1 MASAKVAEA
10 RPLRSKGKFEQGE
23 KILCYEPDPQKVKVV
38 YEAKIREIQIGK
50 DDAGK
55 RRNEYLVHFQGW
67 SRNWDRLVLEDM
79 LLKDTEENRN
89 LQKELSKEAEKIQNN
104 KKKKSD
110 RRLSDKSRLSCDE
123 SEEGFRE
130 GSLVEDPEDTEIQF
144 SLLRK
149 EDKKDS
155 DATDTI
161 TEPSSSPHKM
171 NFLDELQ
178 NIKTEMVDLDEPE
191 DVLTEILPL
200 SIPDNLKQKLEKDYY
215 MINTRRKLSKLPAQ
229 QNIVSLLE
237 LFVRHYSIQKLA
249 QLEKQLAK
257 SPYNQ
262 YSKLN
267 SEKETERFE
276 EAMNQINVCKEV
288 AEGVRII
295 LDFQLGNILLYRKE
309 EEQFAKSG
317 QMTPNLDNV
326 TNRPDTENGVAKP
339 GRKHGVSESESLENS
354 VPGKKRTR
362 LSLSLKDENGAAL
375 MASSVGSTSSGTTT
389 PTLPAAGLPTSSGSG
404 YPQSS
409 KSHAI
414 LEQVMSW
421 RLVPDT
427 MYLETPVPPSLVYGG
442 IYIGRLMVKMP
453 EIIAKMRFSQKN
465 AKRIMKYLEQLTEF
479 ISNQE
484 LYSDSFYQ

>member
-1 MASAKVAEA
+1 MICVIHIVECGIFSAY
-10 RPLRSKGKFEQGE
+10 RPLCKYGVWFIGGVGILLLSFFILFCMTKYFPFSK
-23 KILCYEPDPQKVKVV
+23 KILFPTLMSADRPAVIS
-38 YEAKIREIQIGK
+38 KIS
-50 DDAGK
+50 
-55 RRNEYLVHFQGW
+55 F
-67 SRNWDRLVLEDM
+67 RLVLEDM

-89 LQKELSKEAEKIQNN
+89 LQKELSKEAYNIQNN

-375 MASSVGSTSSGTTT
+375 MASSVGSTSSG
-389 PTLPAAGLPTSSGSG
+389 
-404 YPQSS
+404 
-409 KSHAI
+409 KSW
-414 LEQVMSW
+414 SRDFW
-421 RLVPDT
+421 
-427 MYLETPVPPSLVYGG
+427 
-442 IYIGRLMVKMP
+442 
-453 EIIAKMRFSQKN
+453 F
-465 AKRIMKYLEQLTEF
+465 
-479 ISNQE
+479 
-484 LYSDSFYQ
+484 

>member
-1 MASAKVAEA
+1 MASVKVAEA
-10 RPLRSKGKFEQGE
+10 SRPLRSKGKFEAGE
-23 KILCYEPDPQKVKVV
+23 RILCYEPDPEKVKVV
-38 YEAKIREIQIGK
+38 YEAKILEIQIGK

-55 RRNEYLVHFQGW
+55 RRNEYLVHFMGW
-67 SRNWDRLVLEDM
+67 SSTWDRFVLEDM

-89 LQKELSKEAEKIQNN
+89 LQKELSKEADKIQN
-104 KKKKSD
+104 KKKKKTD
-110 RRLSDKSRLSCDE
+110 RRNSDKSRLSCDG
-123 SEEGFRE
+123 SEDAWRE
-130 GSLVEDPEDTEIQF
+130 GSLVEDPDDTEIQF

-178 NIKTEMVDLDEPE
+178 NIKTEMVELDEPE

-200 SIPDNLKQKLEKDYY
+200 NIPDNLKQKLEKDYY

-229 QNIVSLLE
+229 PNIVSLLE
-237 LFVRHYSIQKLA
+237 LFVRHYAIQKLA

-262 YSKLN
+262 YTKLN
-267 SEKETERFE
+267 SEKETERYE

-295 LDFQLGNILLYRKE
+295 LDFQLGNILLYRRE
-309 EEQFAKSG
+309 EEQFAKID
-317 QMTPNLDNV
+317 QITPNLDNV
-326 TNRPDTENGVAKP
+326 TNRPDSENGVTKP
-339 GRKHGVSESESLENS
+339 GRKHGVSESESLDNA

-362 LSLSLKDENGAAL
+362 LSLSLKDENGGL
-375 MASSVGSTSSGTTT
+375 MPSSVGSTSSGTTT
-389 PTLPAAGLPTSSGSG
+389 PTLPAAAGLPMSSG

-427 MYLETPVPPSLVYGG
+427 MYLEAPVPPSLVYGG

-453 EIIAKMRFSQKN
+453 EIIAKMKFSQKN

-484 LYSDSFYQ
+484 LISDSYYQ

>member
-1 MASAKVAEA
+1 M
-10 RPLRSKGKFEQGE
+10 LRLESYDVTMIMFVYCDMCNTHFILFCMNKYFPFS
-23 KILCYEPDPQKVKVV
+23 KILFPTLMSADRPAVIS
-38 YEAKIREIQIGK
+38 KIS
-50 DDAGK
+50 
-55 RRNEYLVHFQGW
+55 F
-67 SRNWDRLVLEDM
+67 RLVLEDM

-89 LQKELSKEAEKIQNN
+89 LQEELSKEAVKIQNN

-375 MASSVGSTSSGTTT
+375 MASSVGSTSSG
-389 PTLPAAGLPTSSGSG
+389 
-404 YPQSS
+404 
-409 KSHAI
+409 KSW
-414 LEQVMSW
+414 SRDFW
-421 RLVPDT
+421 
-427 MYLETPVPPSLVYGG
+427 
-442 IYIGRLMVKMP
+442 
-453 EIIAKMRFSQKN
+453 F
-465 AKRIMKYLEQLTEF
+465 
-479 ISNQE
+479 
-484 LYSDSFYQ
+484 